1 MANVRVRNFSLGCI
15 VFPVLL
21 TPKLNITHL
30 NVQKSSYDVNP
41 LAVDTLKERLPHAAH
56 AGVQFPTHW
65 SAPLTMEVDK
75 LTTVHVCEPLWGALR
90 AADTNEE
97 GSGLQVTLVGV
108 DDYRL
113 TALNSQ
119 SSQ

>member
-15 VFPVLL
+15 VFTVLL

-56 AGVQFPTHW
+56 AGVQFPTH
-65 SAPLTMEVDK
+65 
-75 LTTVHVCEPLWGALR
+75 
-90 AADTNEE
+90 
-97 GSGLQVTLVGV
+97 
-108 DDYRL
+108 
-113 TALNSQ
+113 
-119 SSQ
+119 